1 MQHVD
6 KMLGNVLEN
15 LHNSIQKKRDKTPK
29 IAKIIQLDIWP
40 EPVRATPNQVLR
52 SALFSAIKGNNR
64 KAMERKLIASV
75 NGFEIRFTGVQLC
88 QTDFSVFA
96 QALHI
101 ARREPLGN
109 QCEFTAG
116 SFLNGLGRSK
126 GKYQHEQLKKE
137 FARLMGCG
145 LEITDKNTQKT
156 YADNLLRYCRDEIT
170 GRYVIQFNP
179 QFKIIFDE
187 GWTAIDWEQR
197 KQLKNKPLAQW
208 LHGFISSHAKIY
220 PMKIE
225 TFRELSGS
233 NTKEI
238 RYFTKAFKKGL
249 GDLKTIGAIND
260 FYFEK
265 GLAYIDHTSTASQ
278 QKHLS
283 NLKHNTG

>member
-6 KMLGNVLEN
+6 KTLGNVLEN
-15 LHNSIQKKRDKTPK
+15 LQKTIQKKKKLKPQSIET
-29 IAKIIQLDIWP
+29 IQLDIWP
-40 EPVRATPNQVLR
+40 ESVRAAPNQILR
-52 SALFSAIKGNNR
+52 SALFSAIKGSNR
-64 KAMERKLIASV
+64 KAMERELIASI

-88 QTDFSVFA
+88 QTDFSVFE
-96 QALHI
+96 QALHL
-101 ARREPLGN
+101 ARHDPLGN
-109 QCEFTAG
+109 QCEFTAS
-116 SFLNGLGRSK
+116 SFLEGLGRSK

-145 LEITDKNTQKT
+145 LEVTNKTAQKT
-156 YADNLLRYCRDEIT
+156 YGDNLLRYYRDEIT

-179 QFKIIFDE
+179 QFKTLFDE
-187 GWTAIDWEQR
+187 GWTTIDWQQR

-208 LHGFISSHAKIY
+208 LHNFISSHAKIY

-238 RYFTKAFKKGL
+238 RYFNKAFKKAL
-249 GDLKTIGAIND
+249 GDLKIIGAINA

-265 GLAYIDHTSTASQ
+265 GLAYIDHTSTPSQ

-283 NLKHNTG
+283 NIR

>member
-1 MQHVD
+1 MD
-6 KMLGNVLEN
+6 KLLGNVLGN
-15 LHNSIQKKRDKTPK
+15 LQKSMQKKRKTIPQSDN
-29 IAKIIQLDIWP
+29 IIQLDIWP

-64 KAMERKLIASV
+64 KAMERELIASI

-96 QALHI
+96 QALHL

-109 QCEFTAG
+109 QCEFTAS
-116 SFLNGLGRSK
+116 SFLNELGRSK

-145 LEITDKNTQKT
+145 LEITDNNAQKT
-156 YADNLLRYCRDEIT
+156 YADSFLRYYRDEIT
-170 GRYVIQFNP
+170 GRYVVQFNP
-179 QFKIIFDE
+179 QFKIIFDG

-208 LHGFISSHAKIY
+208 LHSFISSHAKIY
-220 PMKIE
+220 PMKTE

-238 RYFTKAFKKGL
+238 RYFTKAFKKAL
-249 GDLKTIGAIND
+249 GDLKTIGAINA
-260 FYFEK
+260 FHFEK
-265 GLAYIDHTSTASQ
+265 GLAYIDHTPKPSQ
-278 QKHLS
+278 KKHLS
-283 NLKHNTG
+283 MLT

>member
-6 KMLGNVLEN
+6 KMLGNALEN
-15 LHNSIQKKRDKTPK
+15 LQKSIQVKTEIKPQS
-29 IAKIIQLDIWP
+29 AEIIQLDIWP
-40 EPVRATPNQVLR
+40 EPVRAAPNQVLR
-52 SALFSAIKGNNR
+52 SALFSAIKGSNR
-64 KAMERKLIASV
+64 KAMERELIASV

-96 QALHI
+96 QALHL

-109 QCEFTAG
+109 QCEFTAS
-116 SFLNGLGRSK
+116 SFLKGLGRSK

-145 LEITDKNTQKT
+145 LEVTDKNTKKT
-156 YADNLLRYCRDEIT
+156 YGDSLLRYYRNEIT

-179 QFKIIFDE
+179 RFKTLFDE

-238 RYFTKAFKKGL
+238 RYFNKALKKAL
-249 GDLKTIGAIND
+249 SCLKAINTINV

-265 GLAYIDHTSTASQ
+265 GLVYIDHTSTLSQ

-283 NLKHNTG
+283 KMGKIP